1 MAMRAEFTTL
11 TKLKSLVR
19 YIRCPGV
26 FELGIKCGKQFGS
39 LSEIEFDHVKRCEIE
54 PDASPENCRPLCKD
68 CHKAK
73 TIRKD
78 TLEAKKGRNLRGENK
93 PKVKRNWPTGA
104 KIQSRGF
111 PSPEERRAVKEKYE
125 RVR

>member
-1 MAMRAEFTTL
+1 MTKRAEFTTL
-11 TKLKSLVR
+11 TKLKAMAR
-19 YIRCPGV
+19 YARCPGV
-26 FELGIKCGKQFGS
+26 FELGIKCGKHFGT
-39 LSEIEFDHVKRCEIE
+39 LSETEFDHIMRNEIK

-73 TIRKD
+73 TLRKD
-78 TLEAKKGRNLRGENK
+78 TIEAKKGRNIRGENK
-93 PKVKRNWPTGA
+93 PKRKA

>member
-1 MAMRAEFTTL
+1 MAARRAEFTVL
-11 TKLKSLVR
+11 TKLKALAR
-19 YIRCPGV
+19 YARCPGV

-78 TLEAKKGRNLRGENK
+78 TLEAKKGRNIRGENK
-93 PKVKRNWPTGA
+93 PKRKA

-125 RVR
+125 RAR